1 MKGLFAL
8 FFLLLLVILLSLG
21 CASYWPQNYGS
32 YTQDQE
38 IKTMFEAHEYDP
50 EYNYFY
56 TTYQGSPEAIVGID
70 KDYDLVKVSGWART
84 TDWQEIEPGSKKLK
98 EIVETMYNP
107 TKYGY
112 IIYGPGG
119 NQVGI
124 MYTGKWGT
132 RYTPEIRLKNGN
144 QLEVT
149 PHKYNS
155 TWAPAAG

>member
-1 MKGLFAL
+1 MKRLSIL
-8 FFLLLLVILLSLG
+8 FFILSLIFLFMLS
-21 CASYWPQNYGS
+21 CASNWPNNFGN
-32 YTQDQE
+32 YTQDE
-38 IKTMFEAHEYDP
+38 KIKTKFEAHEHVS

-56 TTYQGSPEAIVGID
+56 TTYRGYTEAIVGID
-70 KDYDLVKVSGWART
+70 KDYDLVKVSGWGHT
-84 TDWQEIEPGSKKLK
+84 TDWQEIEPGSKKLN
-98 EIVETMYNP
+98 EIVEDMYKP

-119 NQVGI
+119 NQVGV

-155 TWAPAAG
+155 TWAPS

>member
-1 MKGLFAL
+1 M
-8 FFLLLLVILLSLG
+8 I
-21 CASYWPQNYGS
+21 
-32 YTQDQE
+32 
-38 IKTMFEAHEYDP
+38 EAHEYVS

-56 TTYQGSPEAIVGID
+56 TTYIGSPEAIVGID
-70 KDYDLVKVSGWART
+70 KYYDLVKISGWART
-84 TDWQEIEPGSKKLK
+84 TDWQEIEPGSKKLN
-98 EIVETMYNP
+98 EMVEAMAGKTR
-107 TKYGY
+107 YGY

-119 NQVGI
+119 NQVGV

-155 TWAPAAG
+155 TWAPS

>member
-1 MKGLFAL
+1 MKKFLIL
-8 FFLLLLVILLSLG
+8 FFLLTAFCLLNLS
-21 CASYWPQNYGS
+21 CSSNWPKNFGS
-32 YTQDQE
+32 YTQDEE
-38 IKTMFEAHEYDP
+38 IKTMIEAHDYVS

-56 TTYQGSPEAIVGID
+56 TNYQDSPEAIVGID

-98 EIVETMYNP
+98 EKVEAMYNP
-107 TKYGY
+107 ATYGY
-112 IIYGPGG
+112 ILYGPGG
-119 NQVGI
+119 NQIGV

-132 RYTPEIRLKNGN
+132 RYTTEVRLKNAN

-155 TWAPAAG
+155 TWAPS

>member
-1 MKGLFAL
+1 MKRFLIL
-8 FFLLLLVILLSLG
+8 FFLLSAFCLLMLS
-21 CASYWPQNYGS
+21 CASNWPKNFGN
-32 YTQDQE
+32 YTQDEE
-38 IKTMFEAHEYDP
+38 IKTMFEAHETVS

-56 TTYQGSPEAIVGID
+56 TTYQGFTEAIVGID
-70 KDYDLVKVSGWART
+70 KELNLVRASGWART
-84 TDWQEIEPGSKKLK
+84 TDWQKIEPGSKKLK
-98 EIVETMYNP
+98 EIVEAMHNP
-107 TKYGY
+107 TKYGF

-119 NQVGI
+119 DQVGV

-155 TWAPAAG
+155 TWAPS

>member
-1 MKGLFAL
+1 MNRFLIL
-8 FFLLLLVILLSLG
+8 LFLLSAFCLLMLS
-21 CASYWPQNYGS
+21 CASNWPKNFGS
-32 YTQDQE
+32 YTQDE
-38 IKTMFEAHEYDP
+38 KIKTMFEAHKYVS

-56 TTYQGSPEAIVGID
+56 TTYQGFTEAIVGID
-70 KDYDLVKVSGWART
+70 KDYDLVRASGWART

-98 EIVETMYNP
+98 EIVEAMYNP

-119 NQVGI
+119 NQVGV

-132 RYTPEIRLKNGN
+132 RYTTEIRLKNGN

-155 TWAPAAG
+155 TWAPS

>member
-1 MKGLFAL
+1 MKRLVLL
-8 FFLLLLVILLSLG
+8 FFLLSLISLFMLS
-21 CASYWPQNYGS
+21 CASNWPKNFGS
-32 YTQDQE
+32 YTQDEE
-38 IKTMFEAHEYDP
+38 IKTMFEAHEYVS

-56 TTYQGSPEAIVGID
+56 TNYQDSPEAIVGID

-98 EIVETMYNP
+98 KKVEAMYNP
-107 TKYGY
+107 ATYGY
-112 IIYGPGG
+112 ILYGPGG
-119 NQVGI
+119 NQVGV

-132 RYTPEIRLKNGN
+132 RYTTEVRLKDAN

-155 TWAPAAG
+155 TWAPS

>member
-1 MKGLFAL
+1 MKRPSIL
-8 FFLLLLVILLSLG
+8 FFILSLIFLFMLS
-21 CASYWPQNYGS
+21 CASNWPKNFGG
-32 YTQDQE
+32 YTQDE
-38 IKTMFEAHEYDP
+38 ETKTKFEAHEYIL

-56 TTYQGSPEAIVGID
+56 TTYQGYTEAIVGID

-98 EIVETMYNP
+98 EIVEAMYKP

-112 IIYGPGG
+112 IIYGPDG
-119 NQVGI
+119 NQLGV
-124 MYTGKWGT
+124 MYTGNWGT

-144 QLEVT
+144 RLEVT

-155 TWAPAAG
+155 TWAPS

>member
-1 MKGLFAL
+1 MIRFLKL
-8 FFLLLLVILLSLG
+8 FFLSSAFCLLILS
-21 CASYWPQNYGS
+21 CSSNWPKNFGS
-32 YTQDQE
+32 YTQDEE
-38 IKTMFEAHEYDP
+38 IKTMFEAYEYVS

-56 TTYQGSPEAIVGID
+56 TGNANDPEAIVGID

-84 TDWQEIEPGSKKLK
+84 TDWQEIEPGNQKLK
-98 EIVETMYNP
+98 EIVEAMYNP
-107 TKYGY
+107 TKYGF

-119 NQVGI
+119 NQVGV

-155 TWAPAAG
+155 TWAPS